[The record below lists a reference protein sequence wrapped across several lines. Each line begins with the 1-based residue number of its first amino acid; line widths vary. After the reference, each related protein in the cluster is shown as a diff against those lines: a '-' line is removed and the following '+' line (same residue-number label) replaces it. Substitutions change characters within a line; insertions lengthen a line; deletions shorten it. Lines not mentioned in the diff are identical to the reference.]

1 MGVTSMRS
9 VNLGLDVRT
18 ARIERVRLRRHED
31 VEWAVIAAAEGIT
44 PQALWAF
51 VHRWTPDLI
60 APRECVDWTDELKE
74 RLTMLWHSGASIR
87 AIGREMAISAGAV
100 IGKARRLGLPERGSP
115 IGRRG
120 KRAII
125 EARAKEM
132 VG

>member
-1 MGVTSMRS
+1 MGVSSMRS
-9 VNLGLDVRT
+9 VNLTAGART
-18 ARIERVRLRRHED
+18 ARIERVRAKRCD
-31 VEWAVIAAAEGIT
+31 GIEWAVIAAAEGIR

-60 APRECVDWTDELKE
+60 APRECVDWTDDRIET
-74 RLTMLWHSGASIR
+74 LTALWHAGRSIR
-87 AIGREMAISAGAV
+87 AIGAEMQISHNAV

-125 EARAKEM
+125 KAQTEEM

>member
-1 MGVTSMRS
+1 MGVSSMRS
-9 VNLGLDVRT
+9 VNLSLDVRT
-18 ARIERVRLRRHED
+18 ARIERVRFRRHED
-31 VEWAVIAAAEGIT
+31 VEWAAIAAAEGIT

-51 VHRWTPDLI
+51 VHRWAPDLI
-60 APRECVDWTDELKE
+60 EPRECVDWTDERME
-74 RLTMLWHSGASIR
+74 RLTALWHAGASIR
-87 AIGREMAISAGAV
+87 AIGAEMQISHNAV

-125 EARAKEM
+125 ETQTREM